1 MSLELIPDHV
11 YNKTE
16 REILLMSTIMNNQK
30 SVLVT
35 GASSGIGL
43 ATAEYLAA
51 KGFHIYAGARDKRA
65 LLILSKI
72 SNITPVKLDV
82 TDTADILEVKRII
95 EEKGTGL
102 FGLVNNAGITKA
114 GPLMD
119 VTVEDMRAQ
128 FEVNLFGVHQITRA
142 LFPFIL
148 QAKGRIVMM
157 SSDSGFFATPF
168 VGPYCSSKFALEGYS
183 DSLRREITPYGVK
196 VVLIEPGRIA
206 TPIWDKG
213 EKMLTSAIRPNSI
226 FWKEVKAMAD
236 YSIRKGKTTGLSP
249 LAVAKIVYQ
258 ALILEKPKLRY
269 IVARNSFEYRL
280 MKILPSWYVDRLVL
294 KKLHKVTRLTRKNTQ
309 PAKN

>member
-1 MSLELIPDHV
+1 MS
-11 YNKTE
+11 
-16 REILLMSTIMNNQK
+16 NQK

-51 KGFHIYAGARDKRA
+51 QGFHIYAGARDKNA
-65 LLILSKI
+65 LLFLSKI

-82 TDTADILEVKRII
+82 TDTSDIIEVKRII
-95 EEKGTGL
+95 EEKATGL

-128 FEVNLFGVHQITRA
+128 FEVNLFGIHQITRA

-148 QAKGRIVMM
+148 QATGRIVMM

-168 VGPYCSSKFALEGYS
+168 VGPYCSSKFAVEGYS

-196 VVLIEPGRIA
+196 VILIEPGRIA

-213 EKMLTSAIRPNSI
+213 EKMLMSAKHQNSI
-226 FWKEVKAMAD
+226 FWKEVKALGD

-249 LAVAKIVYQ
+249 LVVAKIVYQ
-258 ALILEKPKLRY
+258 ALILKKPKLRY

-294 KKLHKVTRLTRKNTQ
+294 KKLHKVTRLARKNTQ
-309 PAKN
+309 PAK